1 MDFNKLTG
9 QERCD
14 HRRSQVSFSK
24 AGQLHQAARG
34 LHIAA
39 GEFCLLTEA
48 LNFGQKPFE
57 FAMLLAWRTFE
68 SCNSHQF
75 TSHHICAPCHDQQVW
90 SQEQLLFVENG
101 AKLHCNYWADN
112 EAGHLAGHSD

>member
-48 LNFGQKPFE
+48 LNFGQKPFLPLKHRIRNAASLE
-57 FAMLLAWRTFE
+57 DL
-68 SCNSHQF
+68 
-75 TSHHICAPCHDQQVW
+75 
-90 SQEQLLFVENG
+90 
-101 AKLHCNYWADN
+101 
-112 EAGHLAGHSD
+112 